1 MKPMRIHHV
10 ALRTRDLGRLEA
22 FYAGL
27 LGLAPWP
34 ARPEGAVWLDAGG
47 TILMIE
53 RASASEPGI
62 EHGTRELFA
71 FAVAPSDRARL
82 EARLAASGVA
92 IEDTTPFT
100 LYFRD
105 PDGRRVGLSHYPEPA
120 LAAG

>member
-10 ALRTRDLGRLEA
+10 ALRTRDVQRLEA

-27 LGLAPWP
+27 LGLARW
-34 ARPEGAVWLDAGG
+34 RGSPERAVWLDAGG

-53 RASASEPGI
+53 RASVSEPDI
-62 EHGTRELFA
+62 EQGTRELIA

-82 EARLAASGVA
+82 VALLLASGVA

-120 LAAG
+120 MAAG